1 MSEPLPLE
9 IKQVH
14 KKFKTGFLNLR
25 SALAVSDLSLA
36 LRTNEI
42 VGLLGPNGAGK
53 TTTLKMVTGLIFPTA
68 GEIRLFGAPVDR
80 RIARAR
86 MGFLPENPYFYD
98 YLTAEEFLHMACGLA
113 DMPFAGRSL
122 RVTEMLKKL
131 GIHHARAL
139 PMRKFSKGML
149 QRAGLAAA
157 LIHGPDLVILDEPL
171 SGLDPIGRRDFREII
186 LELKKNGKTVLFSSH
201 ILPDVED
208 LCDRVAIIVKG
219 RLREEGTLAGLLEH
233 GTRNTDIEIACP
245 EDRREL
251 LAREFSA
258 LERSQTLSGF
268 RLGVPPSAALQDV
281 LRRLVKLD
289 FEILSVR
296 PHRKS
301 LEDLFVTHAQA
312 ADLSSGDDKSGG
324 VSHND
329 ETPRSGKIPG
339 VSSNDDKSP
348 PDGGSPVEE
357 PPGDEATAK
366 KEDAP

>member
-1 MSEPLPLE
+1 MTEPLPLE
-9 IKQVH
+9 IQKVH

-25 SALAVSDLSLA
+25 NSVAVEDLSLS
-36 LRTNEI
+36 LRSNEI

-68 GEIRLFGAPVDR
+68 GRIRLFGEPVDR
-80 RIARAR
+80 RVARAR

-98 YLTAEEFLHMACGLA
+98 YLTAEEFLHMTCGLA
-113 DMPFAGRSL
+113 DMPLAGRSERVARML
-122 RVTEMLKKL
+122 RKL
-131 GIHHARAL
+131 DIWHARAL

-157 LIHGPDLVILDEPL
+157 LIHDPDLVILDEPL

-219 RLREEGTLAGLLEH
+219 RLREEGSLSTLLEQ

-245 EDRREL
+245 EGRQDQ
-251 LAREFSA
+251 LAREFPELDRGA
-258 LERSQTLSGF
+258 TLSGF
-268 RLGVPPSAALQDV
+268 RLGVPTDVNLQEI
-281 LRRLVKLD
+281 LRRLVKLE

-296 PHRKS
+296 PHRIS
-301 LEDLFVTHAQA
+301 LEDLFVTTAEVKSA
-312 ADLSSGDDKSGG
+312 EGKSADEKSAVETVADGKPDDG
-324 VSHND
+324 V
-329 ETPRSGKIPG
+329 
-339 VSSNDDKSP
+339 
-348 PDGGSPVEE
+348 
-357 PPGDEATAK
+357 
-366 KEDAP
+366 KEDVP

>member
-1 MSEPLPLE
+1 MTEPLPLE
-9 IKQVH
+9 ILKVH

-25 SALAVSDLSLA
+25 SSVAVEDLSLS
-36 LRTNEI
+36 LRSNEI

-68 GEIRLFGAPVDR
+68 GRIRLFGEPVDTR
-80 RIARAR
+80 VARAR

-98 YLTAEEFLHMACGLA
+98 YLTAEEFLHMTCGLA
-113 DMPFAGRSL
+113 DMPLAGRSGRVARML
-122 RVTEMLKKL
+122 RKL
-131 GIHHARAL
+131 DIWHARAL

-157 LIHGPDLVILDEPL
+157 LIHDPDLVILDEPL

-219 RLREEGTLAGLLEH
+219 RLREEGSLSTLLEQ

-245 EDRREL
+245 AGRQDQLASDFPELDRG
-251 LAREFSA
+251 A
-258 LERSQTLSGF
+258 TLSGF
-268 RLGVPPSAALQDV
+268 RLGVPTDVNLQEI
-281 LRRLVKLD
+281 LRRLVKLE

-296 PHRKS
+296 PHRIS
-301 LEDLFVTHAQA
+301 LEDLFVTT
-312 ADLSSGDDKSGG
+312 ADVKSA
-324 VSHND
+324 D
-329 ETPRSGKIPG
+329 E
-339 VSSNDDKSP
+339 KSA
-348 PDGGSPVEE
+348 
-357 PPGDEATAK
+357 DEAVADGK
-366 KEDAP
+366 PDDGVKEDVP